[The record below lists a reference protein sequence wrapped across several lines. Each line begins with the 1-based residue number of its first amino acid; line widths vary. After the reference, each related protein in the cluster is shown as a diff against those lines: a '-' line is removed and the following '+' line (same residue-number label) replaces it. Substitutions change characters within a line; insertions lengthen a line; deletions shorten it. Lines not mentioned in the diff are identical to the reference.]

1 LKIGII
7 DLSNIGENPG
17 RLFSNVGY
25 QIAISNSRGLGLTA
39 AYFFGVL
46 EKFSSFNN
54 LPSFHLITISL
65 PTILNSYLMLSNNN
79 K

>member
-7 DLSNIGENPG
+7 DLGNIGENLG
-17 RLFSNVGY
+17 RLFSNAVY

-46 EKFSSFNN
+46 E
-54 LPSFHLITISL
+54 
-65 PTILNSYLMLSNNN
+65 NSPLLTTYHHFT
-79 K
+79 

>member
-7 DLSNIGENPG
+7 DFGNIGENPR

-46 EKFSSFNN
+46 E
-54 LPSFHLITISL
+54 
-65 PTILNSYLMLSNNN
+65 NSPLLTTYYHFT
-79 K
+79 